1 MNKISLADFLAAKG
15 ISKHKVY
22 LDYQD
27 YIEEKQKTI
36 APTLC
41 PIRKTLPNGNF

>member
-1 MNKISLADFLAAKG
+1 MNKISLADFLESKG
-15 ISKHKVY
+15 VKKNEVY

-36 APTLC
+36 APTSC
-41 PIRKTLPNGNF
+41 PIRKTLPNGSF